1 MVPVCK
7 KFSSYD
13 PPGFATLVS
22 GPPLRY
28 PVAVKNTQRRELAV
42 CGLESVRALA
52 SKRPDSV
59 KRFFYAEERARE
71 FGKLCARLSVLRRPY
86 KRVSPEELEKLSGT
100 SHHQGVVAM
109 MDDEL
114 PPHVTDELVDTW
126 AKTGARIVVLD
137 RVGDDHNLGSIARS
151 AAFFGWQA
159 LVLGRDDGGA
169 RLTTSAYRVARGA
182 LEYLLVYTDESA
194 ARFVAR
200 CAAAPARCGSPIPT
214 LGADHRGPRTIRE
227 TRSQFTTPSVA
238 AALVLGNE
246 ETGLSGP
253 VRSACTQLVRIDGSG
268 SVESLNVSQAAAV
281 FLYELAPPGP

>member
-1 MVPVCK
+1 M
-7 KFSSYD
+7 
-13 PPGFATLVS
+13 
-22 GPPLRY
+22 
-28 PVAVKNTQRRELAV
+28 KNTQRRELAI

-59 KRFFYAEERARE
+59 KRFFYTEEHARE

-100 SHHQGVVAM
+100 AHHQGVVAM

-114 PPHVTDELVDTW
+114 PAHVTDDLVDSW
-126 AKTGARIVVLD
+126 AKSGARIVVLD

-169 RLTTSAYRVARGA
+169 SLTTSAYRVARGA
-182 LEYLLVYTDESA
+182 LERIPVFTDESA
-194 ARFVAR
+194 TRFIAR
-200 CAAAPARCGSPIPT
+200 CAASSARSGSPLPT
-214 LGADHRGPRTIRE
+214 LGADHRGTHTLRE
-227 TRSQFTTPSVA
+227 VRASFA

-246 ETGLSGP
+246 ETGLSSA

-268 SVESLNVSQAAAV
+268 VVESLNVSQAAAV
-281 FLYELAPPGP
+281 FLYELSPLRP

>member
-1 MVPVCK
+1 MS
-7 KFSSYD
+7 SSYELA
-13 PPGFATLVS
+13 GFGTLVS

-28 PVAVKNTQRRELAV
+28 PVAVKNTQRRELAI

-52 SKRPDSV
+52 AKRPDAV
-59 KRFFYAEERARE
+59 KRFFYTEERARE

-114 PPHVTDELVDTW
+114 PAHVTDDLVDSW
-126 AKTGARIVVLD
+126 AKSGARIVVLD

-182 LEYLLVYTDESA
+182 LEHLPVYTDESA
-194 ARFVAR
+194 ARFIAR
-200 CAAAPARCGSPIPT
+200 CAAASVRSGSPIPT
-214 LGADHRGPRTIRE
+214 IGADHRGSRTLRE
-227 TRSQFTTPSVA
+227 ARAPFASSTAA

-246 ETGLSGP
+246 ETGLSST
-253 VRSACTQLVRIDGSG
+253 VRDACTHLVRIDGSG
-268 SVESLNVSQAAAV
+268 AVESLNVSQAAAV
-281 FLYELAPPGP
+281 FLYELAPPRP

>member
-1 MVPVCK
+1 VP
-7 KFSSYD
+7 
-13 PPGFATLVS
+13 
-22 GPPLRY
+22 
-28 PVAVKNTQRRELAV
+28 VKNTQRRELAI

-52 SKRPDSV
+52 ASRPDSV
-59 KRFFYAEERARE
+59 KRFFYTEERARE

-100 SHHQGVVAM
+100 AHHQGVVAM

-114 PPHVTDELVDTW
+114 PAHVTDGMVDTW

-182 LEYLLVYTDESA
+182 LEHLPVYTDESA
-194 ARFVAR
+194 ARFLAR
-200 CAAAPARCGSPIPT
+200 CAASSARSGSPIPT
-214 LGADHRGPRTIRE
+214 IGADHRGPRTLRE
-227 TRSQFTTPSVA
+227 TRARFTSPAAA

-246 ETGLSGP
+246 ETGLSP
-253 VRSACTQLVRIDGSG
+253 AVRDVCTQLVRIDGSG
-268 SVESLNVSQAAAV
+268 VVESLNVSQAAAV
-281 FLYELAPPGP
+281 FLYELSPPRP